1 MNIIF
6 FNTIALGDYLVHS
19 QILKDF
25 KSKYN
30 CHITAV
36 CSKYNGRIISNHNH
50 IDEVIYYEK
59 NSSIS
64 KKIKTLKVILKKK
77 YFLSVVFDCQK
88 FSMLANF
95 LLISKY
101 KRGVLMQK
109 FKSFFSLKF
118 FLYYPPKLIAY
129 FLYDNYAIHK
139 RTKFIDKVY
148 YLPHRWIK
156 LFKDFK
162 LKTKKNNIYFFNP
175 MKLQDHNKNLIL
187 KKLNV
192 KNYIIFHFDHKWED
206 IKNIESDLF
215 KHIVILQKN
224 IKKTILISSF
234 KNNSLY
240 FKKNLANFNLFDPNK
255 FYLYKKNNLPIYL
268 IKDPEIF
275 LQERLVS
282 TSEFSISCHSGILVH
297 SAAANKCRLID
308 VLNENEILIQKCWAP
323 LNNYFVVKKSNKSSK
338 NDLGF
343 IFSKIQQIIKS

>member
-19 QILKDF
+19 QLLRDF

-36 CSKYNGRIISNHNH
+36 CSNYNGRIISKHSH
-50 IDEVIYYEK
+50 IDEIIYYNK
-59 NSSIS
+59 NDSLFE
-64 KKIKTLKVILKKK
+64 KIKTLQIILKKK

-88 FSMLANF
+88 FSMLANL
-95 LLISKY
+95 LLISKF

-109 FKSFFSLKF
+109 FKSFFSFKF
-118 FLYYPPKLIAY
+118 FLYYPPKLFAF

-148 YLPHRWIK
+148 YLPQTWIS

-175 MKLQDHNKNLIL
+175 MKLQEHKKNSIL

-192 KNYIIFHFDHKWED
+192 NNYIIFHFDHKWED
-206 IKNIESDLF
+206 IKNIESDLY
-215 KHIVILQKN
+215 KQIVILQKN
-224 IKKTILISSF
+224 IKKNILISSF

-240 FKKNLANFNLFDPNK
+240 FKKNLAKINLFDPNK

-297 SAAANKCRLID
+297 SAAANECKLID
-308 VLNENEILIQKCWAP
+308 VLNENEILTQKCWAP

-338 NDLGF
+338 NDLDF
-343 IFSKIQQIIKS
+343 IFSKIKKIIKS